1 MKITYAITVC
11 NEQFEIIRLVEMI
24 LENKRPQ
31 DDVVV
36 LYDQTNGN
44 SEIPDWLTKKS
55 KYPGFQ
61 FWRGFFDGHFANWK
75 NQLTEY
81 CSGDYIFQIDADEL
95 PHKALIDNLPVI
107 LESNPDNEV
116 YLVPRVNTVEGLTQE
131 HITKWGWKVN
141 NEGWVNWPDYQWRI
155 WKNRPEIKWKNKVHE
170 VLEGFKAY
178 APLPAEE
185 KLALYHP
192 KTIDRQEIQN
202 KYYESLISK

>member
-24 LENKRPQ
+24 LDNKRPQ
-31 DDVVV
+31 DDIVV

-55 KYPGFQ
+55 KLPGFQ
-61 FWRGFFDGHFANWK
+61 FWRGAFKGHFADWK
-75 NQLTEY
+75 NKLTEY
-81 CSGDYIFQIDADEL
+81 CSGDYIFQIDADEYPNKELFTFL
-95 PHKALIDNLPVI
+95 PII

-116 YLVPRVNTVEGLTQE
+116 YLVPRVNTVEGLTE
-131 HITKWGWKVN
+131 SHTKKWGWNVSEK
-141 NEGWVNWPDYQWRI
+141 GWINWPDYQWRI
-155 WKNRPEIKWKNKVHE
+155 WKNKPEIKWKNKVHE
-170 VLEGFKAY
+170 VLTGFKVY

-202 KYYESLISK
+202 KYYESLVS